1 MAIIRITAVDG
12 NAQKLDGGSMYGN
25 APRTVWEKWTP
36 PDELGR
42 IDLACRAMLVEIDS
56 TKVLCETG
64 IGAFFEPKL
73 AARYGVQ
80 SPDTHILKDNLK
92 ALGSPH
98 DQIDYVIL
106 SHLHFDHAGGLL
118 PAYNEH
124 IKDKSKLLFPNAKY
138 IVGKTA
144 WERAI
149 NPHPRDQASFIPE
162 LTKALLDSGRL
173 LLISN
178 KNDLPEN
185 IKPFFDFFE
194 SNGHTPGQLLSIV
207 NGNHQR
213 VVFTGDLVPGSPW
226 LHIPITMGY
235 DRFPEM
241 LIDEKKALY
250 DSLEKDKDILF
261 FTHDT
266 NIKAARFT
274 KNEKG
279 KITASKTWDEITKLE
294 I

>member
-1 MAIIRITAVDG
+1 MTTIQITAVDG

-25 APRTVWEKWTP
+25 APRAVWEKWSPT
-36 PDELGR
+36 DELGR
-42 IDLACRAMLVEIDS
+42 IDLACRAMLVEIGS

-73 AARYGVQ
+73 AERYGVQ

-118 PAYNEH
+118 PAYTEH
-124 IKDKSKLLFPNAKY
+124 IEDKSRLLFPNATY
-138 IVGKTA
+138 IVGKSA
-144 WERAI
+144 WDRAVK
-149 NPHPRDQASFIPE
+149 PHARDQASFIPE
-162 LTKALLDSGRL
+162 LNEALLKSGRL

-178 KNDLPEN
+178 KIDLPIN
-185 IKPFFDFFE
+185 IRPYFDFFE
-194 SNGHTPGQLLSIV
+194 SSGHTPGQLLSIIT
-207 NGNHQR
+207 GNHR
-213 VVFTGDLVPGSPW
+213 KVVFTGDLIPGTPW

-250 DSLEKDKDILF
+250 ESLETDKDILF

-266 NIKAARFT
+266 KIKAACFT

-279 KITASKTWDEITKLE
+279 KIVSTKTWDQIVKLE